1 MWHPEAHD
9 GLLKEDTSGFVQHSK
24 WPAAAGVATHCS
36 MHSVKP
42 ADGAAVATRRSTTTR
57 QASTSA
63 VPRRSILDVQQAGWL
78 YPGAGVGILEY
89 FMAVMQ
95 LLQRVLPLTQSH
107 LIVGTRVLAR
117 SSTAVQWSPEGVV
130 TRGPPVRRVV
140 RCEAARRWRC

>member
-95 LLQRVLPLTQSH
+95 LLQRVLPLTPS
-107 LIVGTRVLAR
+107 V
-117 SSTAVQWSPEGVV
+117 P
-130 TRGPPVRRVV
+130 RRHEL
-140 RCEAARRWRC
+140 EAAAMRHARAAGAAGHTDRGHWAGRPVTPSGA

>member
-78 YPGAGVGILEY
+78 YPGAGVGTLERTL
-89 FMAVMQ
+89 APVMQ
-95 LLQRVLPLTQSH
+95 LLQRVPLTP
-107 LIVGTRVLAR
+107 
-117 SSTAVQWSPEGVV
+117 SP
-130 TRGPPVRRVV
+130 RGAGGPTEASR
-140 RCEAARRWRC
+140 AARGRHAAMHAYIFKKNNDTLQTDVSCT